1 VLEAEARAFVEH
13 VAALEFGSCF
23 RPLSDEHPE
32 LDQPGAAA
40 VRRANLARYLVT
52 RTRERPVVLAGE
64 AMGYAGGRFSGI
76 AFTAERTLIEWG
88 APYALTS
95 TRPEGWKEMSGS
107 IVHGL
112 LGELGLEQRVLLWN
126 TVPAHPH
133 PDGRPL
139 GNRAPSMPERR
150 AGGAVLGALLELVRP
165 LAVVPVGK
173 IAERSLAELG
183 FASLPS
189 VRHPAQGG
197 ATRFRS
203 ETRAALDEL
212 GLTRDA
218 PERISC

>member
-1 VLEAEARAFVEH
+1 V
-13 VAALEFGSCF
+13 
-23 RPLSDEHPE
+23 
-32 LDQPGAAA
+32 
-40 VRRANLARYLVT
+40 RYLVE

-76 AFTAERTLIEWG
+76 AFTAERTLLEWG
-88 APYALTS
+88 PPYALTS
-95 TRPEGWKEMSGS
+95 TRPGGYKEMSGS

-133 PDGRPL
+133 PAGRPL

-150 AGGAVLGALLELVRP
+150 AGGAVLGALLELVDP

-173 IAERSLAELG
+173 VAERSLAELG
-183 FASLPS
+183 IASLPS

-197 ATRFRS
+197 ATRFRA
-203 ETRAALDEL
+203 EARAALARVL
-212 GLTRDA
+212 A
-218 PERISC
+218 

>member
-1 VLEAEARAFVEH
+1 VVEAEARAFVER
-13 VAALEFGSCF
+13 VAALDFGSCF
-23 RPLSDEHPE
+23 RPLSDENPE
-32 LDQPGAAA
+32 LDRPGAAA
-40 VRRANLARYLVT
+40 ARRANLVRYLVE
-52 RTRERPVVLAGE
+52 RTLERPVVLAGE

-76 AFTAERTLIEWG
+76 AFTAERTLLEWG
-88 APYALTS
+88 APFALTS

-112 LGELGLEQRVLLWN
+112 LGELGLEHRVLLWN

-133 PDGRPL
+133 PEGKAL
-139 GNRAPSMPERR
+139 GNRAPSMSERR
-150 AGGAVLGALLELVRP
+150 AGGAVLGALLEAIRP

-183 FASLPS
+183 FDALPA

-203 ETRAALDEL
+203 EARAALESL
-212 GLTRDA
+212 GLARPA
-218 PERISC
+218 SG

>member
-1 VLEAEARAFVEH
+1 MRADEARAFVEH

-23 RPLSDEHPE
+23 RPLTDESAE
-32 LDQPGAAA
+32 LDLAGAAA
-40 VRRANLARYLVT
+40 LRRGNLAHYLVE

-76 AFTAERTLIEWG
+76 AFTAERTLLDWG

-95 TRPEGWKEMSGS
+95 TRPEGYKELSGS

-112 LGELGLEQRVLLWN
+112 LGELGLEHRVLLWN

-133 PDGRPL
+133 PPGRLL

-150 AGGAVLGALLELVRP
+150 AGGAVLGQLLELVDP
-165 LAVVPVGK
+165 LAIVPVGK
-173 IAERSLAELG
+173 VAERSLAELG
-183 FASLPS
+183 IGSLPS

-197 ATRFRS
+197 ATRFRA
-203 ETRAALDEL
+203 ETRAALERL
-212 GLTRDA
+212 GL
-218 PERISC
+218 

>member
-1 VLEAEARAFVEH
+1 VHEAEARAFVER
-13 VAALEFGSCF
+13 VAACEFGSCF
-23 RPLSDEHPE
+23 RPLSDENPE

-40 VRRANLARYLVT
+40 TRRANLVRYLVE

-76 AFTAERTLIEWG
+76 AFTAERTLLEWG
-88 APYALTS
+88 EPYALTS

-112 LGELGLEQRVLLWN
+112 LGELGLEHRVLLWN

-133 PDGRPL
+133 PEGKTL

-150 AGGAVLGALLELVRP
+150 AGGEVLGALLEVVRP

-183 FASLPS
+183 FDSLPS

-197 ATRFRS
+197 ATRFRL
-203 ETRAALDEL
+203 ETRAALEQL
-212 GLTRDA
+212 GLSAAGDRA
-218 PERISC
+218 